1 MGIIDHV
8 VFTVHVYAA
17 DIGDTQV
24 EVYADS
30 SLDIHGTAEADTQV
44 RTHRP
49 QPVGN
54 LDVDVTVQ
62 VGGDAGGFLLAAV
75 AVLHGGLA
83 RLVRGNAGNRGDV
96 AAQVQDEAAS
106 EVEGSLA
113 GEEVH
118 EEVQVS
124 GVQLAGNDYVIEVEA
139 VAVDTLV
146 THGERVDVGVD
157 LAHFGDIFGEDVAD
171 GDGVGIAVVN
181 KTELDVG
188 RYRGGNREVE
198 VCEDKSPI
206 KILREAI
213 TVANTEIYEKASTEA
228 DFAGMGTTCV
238 AATISDDILYVAN
251 VGDSRLYLI
260 DKDITQVTKD
270 HSLVA
275 ELVRKGSLDETQ
287 AKSHPDKNIIT
298 RAIGAA
304 PSVEIDFFEVELN
317 TGDVILMCTD
327 GLTNMVDDDEIL
339 RIVKTSVDVP
349 DMAENLIKM
358 ANHNGGKDNIGVVII
373 ESSEER

>member
-1 MGIIDHV
+1 MLN
-8 VFTVHVYAA
+8 TYSMT
-17 DIGDTQV
+17 DIGRKRKLNQDT
-24 EVYADS
+24 VYTCEHP
-30 SLDIHGTAEADTQV
+30 L
-44 RTHRP
+44 
-49 QPVGN
+49 GN
-54 LDVDVTVQ
+54 LGNLFIVCAGMGGHKAGDYASAYTVK
-62 VGGDAGGFLLAAV
+62 A
-75 AVLHGGLA
+75 
-83 RLVRGNAGNRGDV
+83 
-96 AAQVQDEAAS
+96 
-106 EVEGSLA
+106 
-113 GEEVH
+113 
-118 EEVQVS
+118 
-124 GVQLAGNDYVIEVEA
+124 IE
-139 VAVDTLV
+139 
-146 THGERVDVGVD
+146 
-157 LAHFGDIFGEDVAD
+157 
-171 GDGVGIAVVN
+171 
-181 KTELDVG
+181 
-188 RYRGGNREVE
+188 REVE

-238 AATISDDILYVAN
+238 VATISDDILYVAN